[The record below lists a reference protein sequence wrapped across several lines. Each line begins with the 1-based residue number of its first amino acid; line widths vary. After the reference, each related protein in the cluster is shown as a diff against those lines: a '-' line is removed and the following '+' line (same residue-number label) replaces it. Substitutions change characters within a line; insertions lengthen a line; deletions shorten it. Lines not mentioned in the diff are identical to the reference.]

1 MTASALSFD
10 SQLAGSW
17 REAATRLVLGLRGAG
32 GDELRLTVL
41 KRLVR
46 RFGEHGYPGF
56 IKLLLIVAESSDTQA
71 KRQLADTVAL
81 GLRRGE
87 LPSGQLTSW
96 GATSLWNVGQPVRAG
111 LVSSGAM
118 RAAPRRSLGP
128 IEYLTVWY
136 CQRTQRPYLTEV
148 RYREALTRLIELLN
162 HSPEAQQLYPLKL
175 ESDIAAGLEGAFTR
189 QTRERLTALA
199 AEWKKGAAPEA
210 IAAAVLRAGMAD
222 GTQRHWV
229 VRDL

>member
-1 MTASALSFD
+1 LTATAPSFD
-10 SQLAGSW
+10 SQLAGAW

-32 GDELRLTVL
+32 GDELRLAIL

-56 IKLLLIVAESSDTQA
+56 IKLLLIVAESSDSQA
-71 KRQLADTVAL
+71 KRQLAQSIAL
-81 GLRRGE
+81 GLKRGE

-96 GATSLWNVGQPVRAG
+96 GATSLWSSGQPLRAG
-111 LVSSGAM
+111 LLSNSAL

-136 CQRTQRPYLTEV
+136 CQSTQRPYLSEA

-162 HSPEAQQLYPLKL
+162 HSTEAQQLYPLKL
-175 ESDIAAGLEGAFTR
+175 EADIAAGLEGAFTR
-189 QTRERLTALA
+189 LTRERLAALA
-199 AEWKKGAAPEA
+199 AEWKKNAVPDEIATAALAAGASDAS
-210 IAAAVLRAGMAD
+210 
-222 GTQRHWV
+222 QRQWV